1 MQEMSMDHRN
11 SPEMNF
17 ALERLRT
24 ERIRHKQTSEY
35 QIKVGPYN
43 FYPGKGTIFMDGD
56 REARPERGIDGFVAL
71 LRKLKDRNP
80 PLTERKASPE
90 PILQKRSNEF
100 DVREAFSDPEEAA
113 RFVRG
118 LSKSEQ

>member
-1 MQEMSMDHRN
+1 MDHGRN
-11 SPEMNF
+11 SPQMNS

-43 FYPGKGTIFMDGD
+43 FYPGKGTIFMDSD
-56 REARPERGIDGFVAL
+56 REARPERGLDAFVVL

-80 PLTERKASPE
+80 HLMERKAMPE
-90 PILQKRSNEF
+90 PISRKSSNEF
-100 DVREAFSDPEEAA
+100 DVREAFTDPEEAA
-113 RFVRG
+113 RFIRG
-118 LSKSEQ
+118 LTKSGP